1 LEEELLGVVTVT
13 LLLELVAGVVAGV
26 EEEADVAEVELLVL
40 VAVIVAAALGR
51 SVRDR
56 SKLTSRVP
64 RPLYDVGE

>member
-13 LLLELVAGVVAGV
+13 LLLELVAGVVAAV
-26 EEEADVAEVELLVL
+26 EEEADVAVELLVL
-40 VAVIVAAALGR
+40 VAVIVAAVLGR

>member
-40 VAVIVAAALGR
+40 VAVIVAAVLGR